1 MLKILQFRQ
10 GNEKLS
16 SVTIDNNEAT
26 MCCLIV
32 KWEELLSSAEMKKN
46 EEENMFTRMSKVSFL
61 WSICGTG
68 K

>member
-16 SVTIDNNEAT
+16 SVTI
-26 MCCLIV
+26 V
-32 KWEELLSSAEMKKN
+32 KWEELLSSAEMKKK

>member
-16 SVTIDNNEAT
+16 SVT
-26 MCCLIV
+26 IV

>member
-1 MLKILQFRQ
+1 
-10 GNEKLS
+10 
-16 SVTIDNNEAT
+16 